1 MLNTLFKMLNR
12 QWNEIRMGLI
22 FLGLILIPSGL
33 LAYFSL
39 RAIENEKLLSKER
52 LQESYSQFARL
63 ATREIDDE
71 LEDVEKRW
79 SSAVRRIIDKDMR
92 IPAPEELDELT
103 QTEPLIAACYLLTAP
118 GKVAYPPDLSLREAG
133 SSSEQAP
140 MESELFHRE
149 HELFNRLVTRGE
161 ELEYLSYDLKGA
173 IATYREIAAQVTSP
187 QLRAMAESYVGRA
200 LMKQGEWTEAL
211 TTFQDLLVKYPE
223 MRDLNK
229 MYLRFPAQY
238 QIAVALDNLERDQEA
253 VETLFRF
260 NQDLLER
267 SDVISPLQYSFFLD
281 QIRNLAPRLL
291 ASPELSAS
299 QSYQAELEALAE
311 QSKKHIREKYFLQL
325 LDRKLYEMVIARK
338 EYKAKFR
345 YVSEEADGDPF
356 LLAYRALPDPS
367 GIYTTG
373 LLGLQINLEQLR
385 QKLFPTI
392 LRNLKSSD
400 QVTLA
405 ILNESGDYVIGTARS
420 TEPPI
425 AVRTLEEPF
434 EFWQVAVYLSE
445 AAPAAQRWDF
455 RTTLSLWLIS
465 LLLLSILLGAYI
477 FIRRARR
484 EAYLS
489 QMKST
494 FVSNVSHELRT
505 PLASIKMLAELLEMQ
520 LAGQSATASEN
531 FKARAENY
539 LGIIRRECSRLGRL
553 IENVLDFSKIER
565 GVKQYSFEYEDPAAV
580 VRMAVDSF
588 RPHAEEQGFTLALD
602 IAEPLPELRLDADAI
617 SQVILNLL
625 SNAVKYSDAVKD
637 IRVRAYQKN
646 TNVVIEVSD
655 RGIGI
660 AAAELSKVFDDFYR
674 ADQRLNSQKQGGM
687 GLGLTL
693 ARQIVRAHGGE
704 ISVRSEVGH
713 GSTFTF
719 TLPIPESVMLEN
731 SLGEEA
737 QKVLRSGREI
747 EVVP

>member
-39 RAIENEKLLSKER
+39 LAIENEKLLSKER

-79 SSAVRRIIDKDMR
+79 SSAVRRIIDKDVR

-291 ASPELSAS
+291 ASPELSVS

>member
-1 MLNTLFKMLNR
+1 MLNTLFKMLKR
-12 QWNEIRMGLI
+12 QWNEIRVGLV

-33 LAYFSL
+33 LGYFSW
-39 RAIENEKLLSKER
+39 RAIENEKLLSQER
-52 LQESYSQFARL
+52 LKESYVQFARL
-63 ATREIDDE
+63 AAREIDDE

-79 SSAVRRIIDKDMR
+79 SSTVKRIIDKDER
-92 IPAPEELDELT
+92 IPASEELDELT

-173 IATYREIAAQVTSP
+173 IATYREIAAQVTSS

-200 LMKQGEWTEAL
+200 LMKQGEWTEAV

-520 LAGQSATASEN
+520 LAGQSVTASEN

-565 GVKQYSFEYEDPAAV
+565 GIKQYSFEYEDPAAV

-637 IRVRAYQKN
+637 IRVRAYQRN
-646 TNVVIEVSD
+646 TNVVIDVSD
-655 RGIGI
+655 HGIGI
-660 AAAELSKVFDDFYR
+660 AAAELSKVFEDFYR

-704 ISVRSEVGH
+704 ISVRSEEGQ

-737 QKVLRSGREI
+737 QKALRSGREI
-747 EVVP
+747 EVTP

>member
-79 SSAVRRIIDKDMR
+79 SSAVRRIIDKDVR

-187 QLRAMAESYVGRA
+187 QLHAMAESYVGRA

-291 ASPELSAS
+291 ASPELSVS

-704 ISVRSEVGH
+704 ISVRSEVGQ

-737 QKVLRSGREI
+737 QKALRSGREI

>member
-1 MLNTLFKMLNR
+1 
-12 QWNEIRMGLI
+12 MGLV

-33 LAYFSL
+33 LGYFSW
-39 RAIENEKLLSKER
+39 RAIENEKLLSQER
-52 LQESYSQFARL
+52 LKESYVQFARL
-63 ATREIDDE
+63 AAREIDDE

-79 SSAVRRIIDKDMR
+79 SSTVKRIIDKDER

-149 HELFNRLVTRGE
+149 HELFNQLVTRGE

-565 GVKQYSFEYEDPAAV
+565 GVKQYNFEYEDPAAV

-646 TNVVIEVSD
+646 ANVVIEVSD

-660 AAAELSKVFDDFYR
+660 AAAELSKVFEDFYR

-693 ARQIVRAHGGE
+693 ARQIVRAHCGE
-704 ISVRSEVGH
+704 ISVRSEVGL

-737 QKVLRSGREI
+737 QKALRSGREI
-747 EVVP
+747 EVTP

>member
-39 RAIENEKLLSKER
+39 LAIENEKLLSKER

-79 SSAVRRIIDKDMR
+79 SSAVRRIIDKDVR

-133 SSSEQAP
+133 SSPEQAP

-149 HELFNRLVTRGE
+149 HELFNRLVMRGE

-187 QLRAMAESYVGRA
+187 QLHAMAESYVGRA

>member
-1 MLNTLFKMLNR
+1 
-12 QWNEIRMGLI
+12 MGLV

-33 LAYFSL
+33 LGYFSW
-39 RAIENEKLLSKER
+39 RAIENEKLLSQER
-52 LQESYSQFARL
+52 LKESYVQFARL
-63 ATREIDDE
+63 AAREIDDE

-79 SSAVRRIIDKDMR
+79 SSTVKRIIDKDER

-385 QKLFPTI
+385 QKLFPAI

-400 QVTLA
+400 QVALA

-425 AVRTLEEPF
+425 AVRTLQEPF

-445 AAPAAQRWDF
+445 TAPAMQRWDF

-565 GVKQYSFEYEDPAAV
+565 GVKQYNFEYEDPAAV

-602 IAEPLPELRLDADAI
+602 IAEPLPELRMDADAI

-625 SNAVKYSDAVKD
+625 SNAVKYSEAVKD
-637 IRVRAYQKN
+637 IRVRAYQRN

-660 AAAELSKVFDDFYR
+660 AAAELSKVFEDFYR

-704 ISVRSEVGH
+704 ISVRSEVGQ

-719 TLPIPESVMLEN
+719 TLPIPESVMLQN

-737 QKVLRSGREI
+737 QKALRSGREI
-747 EVVP
+747 EVTP

>member
-1 MLNTLFKMLNR
+1 
-12 QWNEIRMGLI
+12 MGLV

-33 LAYFSL
+33 LGYFSW
-39 RAIENEKLLSKER
+39 RAIENEKLLSQER
-52 LQESYSQFARL
+52 LKESYVQFARL
-63 ATREIDDE
+63 AAREIDDE

-79 SSAVRRIIDKDMR
+79 SSTVKRIIDKDER

-173 IATYREIAAQVTSP
+173 ITTYREIAAQVTSP

-565 GVKQYSFEYEDPAAV
+565 GIKQYSFEYEDPAAV

-660 AAAELSKVFDDFYR
+660 AAAELSKVFEDFYR

-704 ISVRSEVGH
+704 ISVRSEVGQ

-737 QKVLRSGREI
+737 QKALRSGREI
-747 EVVP
+747 EVTP

>member
-1 MLNTLFKMLNR
+1 
-12 QWNEIRMGLI
+12 MGLV

-33 LAYFSL
+33 LGYFSW
-39 RAIENEKLLSKER
+39 RAIENEKLLSQER
-52 LQESYSQFARL
+52 LKESYVQFARL
-63 ATREIDDE
+63 AAREIDDE

-79 SSAVRRIIDKDMR
+79 SSTVKRIIDKDER

-173 IATYREIAAQVTSP
+173 ITTYREIAAQVTSP

-565 GVKQYSFEYEDPAAV
+565 GIKQYSFEYEDPAAV

-637 IRVRAYQKN
+637 IRVHAYQRN

-660 AAAELSKVFDDFYR
+660 AAAELSKVFEDFYR

-704 ISVRSEVGH
+704 ISVRSEVGQ

-737 QKVLRSGREI
+737 QKALRSGREI
-747 EVVP
+747 EVTP